1 MVEIRGISSKNEGI
15 SYLRLVIGIFRL
27 QAGDRK
33 LQTVRF
39 TNIGTSLKYSLVDP
53 FPVKY
58 YINSAVNVP
67 ASPGLQDSGLE

>member
-1 MVEIRGISSKNEGI
+1 MKVLAICDGD
-15 SYLRLVIGIFRL
+15 FRL
-27 QAGDRK
+27 QAGECR